1 MIISYPKKFQFLLC
15 LAVSFVTVTVNAEK
29 VRAVNPDVVRK
40 IPKGLA
46 EDFTKYGPF
55 AVEPDLRNRVRFW
68 IDVYTKYHTWY
79 RVLHDT
85 KYPNIVYAVIDM
97 RNVIENSKFSKW
109 QKRGKINGAVRA
121 KKREILA
128 ALRELDARSSELEL
142 GTFIPSALQKRIIRK
157 YKPVRGV
164 DKYKEA
170 GIRKRIRTQSGLREN
185 FVEGMYESGRYI
197 PGMRK
202 IVKSMG
208 LPTEIVYLP
217 FLESGFDKKA
227 LSKVG
232 ASGIWQFI
240 PSTGKFFL
248 RVDEAV
254 DERNDPMKAA
264 EGAALLMKQNY
275 SSLKHWPLAIT
286 AYNHGRS
293 GMLRA
298 VRSVKSN
305 SLAEIIASYNG
316 PNFGFASAN
325 FYSAFMAALHV
336 AKNGK
341 FYFGNVELAAPL
353 SFEEFIMPEY
363 MDLTV
368 LTQHVG
374 IDLEVMSDYNP
385 GLTPAVYAGD
395 KYIPVGYTL
404 RIPIERRDDFF
415 IRYKTIP
422 AKFRYK
428 MQKQKGSNLA
438 SEKSTS
444 KK

>member
-208 LPTEIVYLP
+208 LPAEIVYLP